1 MCSFLWILSLMGN
14 LFWGVFEPE
23 GLKVRFFQ
31 LFKKLAHGIFL
42 IFCMKLQQWKVLKMT
57 YDIYGPKII
66 FFRFSKKSM
75 RGTFLFWMNLQC
87 YKGFKLAQTIL
98 FFWGGEDLVLGFVN
112 KKQSKMS
119 FLSFIT
125 NRCIELF

>member
-42 IFCMKLQQWKVLKMT
+42 IFCMKLQQWKVLKIT
-57 YDIYGPKII
+57 YDFYGPKII

-75 RGTFLFWMNLQC
+75 RGTFLFWMNLHC

-98 FFWGGEDLVLGFVN
+98 FFFGGGRILCWG
-112 KKQSKMS
+112 
-119 FLSFIT
+119 LST
-125 NRCIELF
+125 KSSRK